1 MSVTISWD
9 GLFSILMTVIRIS
22 LGQRI
27 DLNQDMNENTI
38 SLIKDCHGI
47 LI

>member
-27 DLNQDMNENTI
+27 DLNQDMNGNTI
-38 SLIKDCHGI
+38 SLIKDYHGI

>member
-38 SLIKDCHGI
+38 SLIKDYHGI